1 MTDFVRGANGQDFPL
16 QLAAVKAVLVTA
28 TIFSSGWLSQLPGR
42 DSLFI
47 HHAESFL
54 TNAWKS
60 LMEELND
67 VFVSSLSSTT

>member
-28 TIFSSGWLSQLPGR
+28 TIFSSGWLSQLPR
-42 DSLFI
+42 IDSFFI
-47 HHAESFL
+47 HHIESFL

-60 LMEELND
+60 STMT
-67 VFVSSLSSTT
+67 VIFVSSLSLTT